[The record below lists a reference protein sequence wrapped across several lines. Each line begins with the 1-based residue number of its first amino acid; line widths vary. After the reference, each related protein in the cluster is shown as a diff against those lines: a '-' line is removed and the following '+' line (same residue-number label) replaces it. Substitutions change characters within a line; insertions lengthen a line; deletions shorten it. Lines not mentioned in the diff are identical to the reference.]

1 TNGAAAYC
9 LRCRRTYR
17 VRPFHI
23 EFHPTVEEMSSEAA
37 AVLSLKANCS
47 VRRGQEARWPSRLA
61 EDTTAFS
68 CIK

>member
-1 TNGAAAYC
+1 MVLLPSACSAGVPTGCA
-9 LRCRRTYR
+9 R
-17 VRPFHI
+17 FHI

-37 AVLSLKANCS
+37 AVLSLKASCS

-68 CIK
+68 CVT